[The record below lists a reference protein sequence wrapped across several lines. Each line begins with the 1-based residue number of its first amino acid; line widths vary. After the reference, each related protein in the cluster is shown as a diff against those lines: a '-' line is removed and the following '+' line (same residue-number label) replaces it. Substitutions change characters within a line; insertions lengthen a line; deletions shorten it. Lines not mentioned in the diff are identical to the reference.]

1 MAGEVRVDSTNQIS
15 RQIEKSADLYQPAV
29 YQLLSF
35 YHALDTQSEPL
46 DGNFI
51 PMTSVQARNEQRSQL
66 FAIGLIPPSS
76 SVSARLLDRSASVRA
91 LEGGNDTLIEEKPD
105 VGSSSTGD
113 LPGETGGIATST
125 TPPIGPTQSDNP
137 DFWVQYVTMCN
148 RLGCQPE
155 ELARVIQSE
164 SNFNPAAG
172 AKNKAGV
179 VTAKGL
185 IQFVHGTAIGI
196 GMTEDEYTN
205 LQKMSAKDQLKWV
218 ERFYK
223 NRSKGRNAFQLKA
236 VTLGGYNN
244 PDGSVYS
251 SLATSPEFRQPD
263 RQKQAYLR
271 NAHLDL
277 PPPPKGFITP
287 EDLAARLAKKP
298 LSAANRANIDRA
310 RTTLGMS
317 TNYTPF
323 QPDGASTPRWA
334 KGGAANANKASKT
347 SSLVANTSMN
357 KSNLG
362 KQFMAAQSAMIN
374 QMIKAL
380 ETIANTPPLRMLVNP
395 QSFRVS
401 SEKLISD
408 GNWGRSGPIIEHWGD
423 NQDKIEGSGKIAA
436 YYSMDGYNA
445 TGPGINRT
453 ARQFST
459 SYQNLLSLWLIYKN
473 NGGVW
478 IDDPIVPVGKAKNLS
493 VVGSVYIYYD
503 SILYIGSFDSFSI
516 TESESQ
522 PYSVEYQFSFTVRS
536 WFLLDHLDDSQ
547 YMYGKPTATPAK
559 PTTNTNSSPLSA
571 TREALAFTP
580 NPVTE
585 ADLALLQPNSAVPLP
600 PISDAEADAIIN
612 ASFANNNAF
621 PELEG

>member
-1 MAGEVRVDSTNQIS
+1 MPRPHLYFEVLQRIS
-15 RQIEKSADLYQPAV
+15 
-29 YQLLSF
+29 
-35 YHALDTQSEPL
+35 
-46 DGNFI
+46 
-51 PMTSVQARNEQRSQL
+51 
-66 FAIGLIPPSS
+66 
-76 SVSARLLDRSASVRA
+76 
-91 LEGGNDTLIEEKPD
+91 GGNGHGLEKINGVVVNKTTPPRLDPIPWLGKVGRTVASSKIADAEENYQQTFTGDADPN
-105 VGSSSTGD
+105 VAWSSTG
-113 LPGETGGIATST
+113 
-125 TPPIGPTQSDNP
+125 
-137 DFWVQYVTMCN
+137 
-148 RLGCQPE
+148 
-155 ELARVIQSE
+155 
-164 SNFNPAAG
+164 
-172 AKNKAGV
+172 
-179 VTAKGL
+179 
-185 IQFVHGTAIGI
+185 
-196 GMTEDEYTN
+196 
-205 LQKMSAKDQLKWV
+205 
-218 ERFYK
+218 
-223 NRSKGRNAFQLKA
+223 
-236 VTLGGYNN
+236 
-244 PDGSVYS
+244 S
-251 SLATSPEFRQPD
+251 S
-263 RQKQAYLR
+263 
-271 NAHLDL
+271 
-277 PPPPKGFITP
+277 
-287 EDLAARLAKKP
+287 
-298 LSAANRANIDRA
+298 
-310 RTTLGMS
+310 
-317 TNYTPF
+317 
-323 QPDGASTPRWA
+323 
-334 KGGAANANKASKT
+334 NANKASKT

-621 PELEG
+621 PELGG